1 MAELPDGR
9 STGGQDTWV
18 VDFPVLWVAVD
29 WEERHGVIS
38 DPVRGIHRHVPD
50 SDDQSRCTCGEALA
64 DCDEQG
70 DPLPFTEYPQ
80 QLWVTANW
88 YRVRPTA
95 KRGDLNQAFHYRR
108 VQYVGPQK
116 CGKGPWLA
124 KKTKAQAAGPV
135 LFDGWADGG
144 EVYACEAHGCPC
156 GWEYSYKAGEPMGK
170 PWAKPLMQLMATSED
185 QVDNVYDPLKAM
197 LKYGHD
203 AALYTVGEEFTR
215 LPSEGKIETVTSSA
229 LSRLG
234 NPIIFAGQ
242 DETGLYTD
250 ANKLRKPAETQRRGA
265 AAMGGRSIETT
276 NPWDPGEDSVA
287 QRTWE
292 SKRPD
297 IFRFWL
303 NPELEVSLRRPDGKP
318 FSFWVKRERRRIL
331 AHVYQGIDHITPE
344 SVEAEALEIGE
355 KDPGQA
361 VRFYGNKAESGHG
374 VWMTPERWTTRKK
387 VRKVKS
393 KTQITAG
400 FDGSDTDD
408 WTGFR
413 CETRDGYQFTPKFP
427 DGRPMIWNPADYE
440 GHQVPRIEVSAGLA
454 HIVDRFHL
462 ARLYGDPPY
471 WETEH
476 DEWAEL
482 YGEDRIIRWY
492 TKRPTQMHAAAE
504 RLYVDL
510 GKADSG
516 FWHDGC
522 DITEKHVTAAHK
534 TPRPSADQPGRYIL
548 RKPGDGRKID
558 MAIPSILAHEA
569 WGDVTAEGW
578 PDVDEEFA
586 YFI

>member
-1 MAELPDGR
+1 MATAPDGR
-9 STGGQDTWV
+9 WTGGQATWV

-38 DPVRGIHRHVPD
+38 DPLRGVHR
-50 SDDQSRCTCGEALA
+50 
-64 DCDEQG
+64 DERG
-70 DPLPFTEYPQ
+70 NPEPFIEYPQ
-80 QLWVTANW
+80 QLWVTVNW
-88 YRVRPTA
+88 YRIRPTA
-95 KRGDLNQAFHYRR
+95 KPGDLSTAFHYRR

-124 KKTKAQAAGPV
+124 KKAKAQAGGPV
-135 LFDGWADGG
+135 LLKAWAKGG
-144 EVYACEAHGCPC
+144 EVYACEDHGCPC
-156 GWEYSYKAGEPMGK
+156 GWEYVYQPGEPMGK

-203 AALYTVGEEFTR
+203 AGLYTVGEEFSRTWND
-215 LPSEGKIETVTSSA
+215 GKIETVTSSA

-242 DETGLYTD
+242 DETGLYND

-276 NPWDPGEDSVA
+276 NPWDPSEGSVA

-303 NPELEVSLRRPDGKP
+303 NPEEEPTLRRQNGEP
-318 FSFWVKRERRRIL
+318 FSFWVKRERRKIL
-331 AHVYQGIDHITPE
+331 AHVYQGIDHATPE
-344 SVEAEALEIGE
+344 SIEAEALEIGE
-355 KDPGQA
+355 KDPGQV
-361 VRFYGNKAESGHG
+361 VRFYGNKAETGHG
-374 VWMTPERWTTRKK
+374 VWMTPPERWMNRAKPRE
-387 VRKVKS
+387 VEPGA
-393 KTQITAG
+393 QIVVA
-400 FDGSDTDD
+400 FDGSDADD

-413 CETRDGYQFTPKFP
+413 CETRDGYQFTPRFP
-427 DGRPMIWNPADYE
+427 DGRPMIWNPAE
-440 GHQVPRIEVSAGLA
+440 FGGQVPRLEVSAGLA
-454 HIVDRFHL
+454 YIVASFVMIRGYF
-462 ARLYGDPPY
+462 DPPY
-471 WETEH
+471 WES
-476 DEWAEL
+476 DIDAWAEL
-482 YGEDRIIRWY
+482 YGEERIIRWY

-504 RLYVDL
+504 RLFVDL
-510 GKADSG
+510 GKVGSE

-522 DITEKHVTAAHK
+522 EITERHVTAAHK
-534 TPRPSADQPGRYIL
+534 SPRPTADQPGRYIL

-569 WGDVTAEGW
+569 HGDVTAADAW
-578 PDVDEEFA
+578 IQKKTYRAMSF
-586 YFI
+586 

>member
-1 MAELPDGR
+1 MATAPDGR
-9 STGGQDTWV
+9 STGGADTWI

-38 DPVRGIHRHVPD
+38 DPVRGVHR
-50 SDDQSRCTCGEALA
+50 
-64 DCDEQG
+64 DEFG
-70 DPLPFTEYPQ
+70 DPEPFVEYPQ
-80 QLWVTANW
+80 QLWVTVNW

-95 KRGDLNQAFHYRR
+95 KLGDLNTAFFYRR

-124 KKTKAQAAGPV
+124 KKTKGQAAGPV
-135 LFDGWADGG
+135 LFAGWAEGG
-144 EVYACEAHGCPC
+144 EVYACEDHGCPC
-156 GWEYSYKAGEPMGK
+156 GWEYAYKRDEPMGR

-185 QVDNVYDPLKAM
+185 QVANVYDPLQAM
-197 LKYGHD
+197 LRHGFD
-203 AALYTVGEEFTR
+203 ADLFTVGEEFART
-215 LPSEGKIETVTSSA
+215 SNGGKVETVTSSA

-250 ANKLRKPAETQRRGA
+250 TNKLRKPAETQRRGA

-292 SKRPD
+292 SRRPD

-303 NPELEVSLRRPDGKP
+303 DPELEVTLRRPDGKP
-318 FSFWVKRERRRIL
+318 FSFWVKRERRKIL
-331 AHVYQGIDHITPE
+331 AHVYQGIGHVVPE
-344 SVEAEALEIGE
+344 AVEAEALEIGE

-374 VWMTPERWTTRKK
+374 VWMQPDRWTSRKK
-387 VRKVKS
+387 PRKVEP
-393 KTQITAG
+393 KTQVVVG
-400 FDGSDTDD
+400 FDGSDVDD

-413 CETRDGYQFTPKFP
+413 CETRDGYQFTPAFP
-427 DGRPMIWNPADYE
+427 DGRPMVWNPAEHE
-440 GHQVPRIEVSAGLA
+440 GQVPRVEVSAGMA
-454 HIVDRFHL
+454 HIMATFHV
-462 ARLYGDPPY
+462 ARVYADPPY
-471 WETEH
+471 WESEC
-476 DEWAEL
+476 DAWAEL
-482 YGEDRIIRWY
+482 YGEERIIRWY
-492 TKRPTQMHAAAE
+492 TKRATQMHSAAE

-510 GKADSG
+510 GKADSE

-522 DITEKHVTAAHK
+522 EITERHVLATHK
-534 TPRPSADQPGRYIL
+534 APRPSADQPGRYIL

-569 WGDVTAEGW
+569 HGDVTAAGW
-578 PDVDEEFA
+578 PDVSENLV

>member
-1 MAELPDGR
+1 MSAAPDGR
-9 STGGQDTWV
+9 WTGGQDTWV

-38 DPVRGIHRHVPD
+38 DPVRGVHR
-50 SDDQSRCTCGEALA
+50 
-64 DCDEQG
+64 DEFG
-70 DPLPFTEYPQ
+70 DPEPFTEYPQ
-80 QLWVTANW
+80 QLWVTVNW

-95 KRGDLNQAFHYRR
+95 KLGDLATAFFYRR

-124 KKTKAQAAGPV
+124 KKAKGQASGPV
-135 LFDGWADGG
+135 LFDGWAQGG
-144 EVYACEAHGCPC
+144 EVYACEDHDCSC
-156 GWEYSYKAGEPMGK
+156 GWEYVYKPGEAMGR

-185 QVDNVYDPLKAM
+185 QVDNVYAPLQAM
-197 LKYGHD
+197 LKHGHD
-203 AALYTVGEEFTR
+203 ANLYTVGEEFTR
-215 LPSEGKIETVTSSA
+215 LPNDGKIETVTSSA

-234 NPIIFAGQ
+234 NPIIWCGQ

-250 ANKLRKPAETQRRGA
+250 TNKLRKPAETMRRGA

-287 QRTWE
+287 QRTWD

-303 NPELEVSLRRPDGKP
+303 NPEVEVSLRREDGKP
-318 FSFWVKRERRRIL
+318 FSFWVKRERRKIL
-331 AHVYQGIDHITPE
+331 AHVYQGITHIE
-344 SVEAEALEIGE
+344 NNIEGIEAEALEIGE
-355 KDPGQA
+355 KDPGQV

-374 VWMTPERWTTRKK
+374 VWMNPERWNLRAKPLAGG
-387 VRKVKS
+387 VPAR
-393 KTQITAG
+393 TQIVVG
-400 FDGSDTDD
+400 FDGSDVDD

-413 CETRDGYQFTPKFP
+413 CETRAGYQFTPTFP
-427 DGRPMIWNPADYE
+427 GGRPMIWNPADYPN
-440 GHQVPRIEVSAGLA
+440 HQVPRVEVNAGMA
-454 HIVDRFHL
+454 HIMATFLV
-462 ARLYGDPPY
+462 ARGYFDPPY
-471 WETEH
+471 WESEC
-476 DEWAEL
+476 DAWAET
-482 YGEDRIIRWY
+482 YGEERIIRWY
-492 TKRPTQMHAAAE
+492 TKRATQMHSAAE

-510 GKADSG
+510 GKADST

-522 DITEKHVTAAHK
+522 EHTKSHIEATHK
-534 TPRPSADQPGRYIL
+534 SPRPSADQPGRYIL

-569 WGDVTAEGW
+569 HGDVTSVGW
-578 PDVDEEFA
+578 PDVSENYA